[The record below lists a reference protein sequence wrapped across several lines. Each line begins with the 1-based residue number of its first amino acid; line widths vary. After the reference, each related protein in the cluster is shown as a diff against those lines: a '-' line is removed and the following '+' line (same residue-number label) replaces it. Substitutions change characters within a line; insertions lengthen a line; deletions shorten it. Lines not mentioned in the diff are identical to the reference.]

1 MKKYLLII
9 MLSRVIYGADGFG
22 GNAEIAGGIINV
34 NNQNKVGLKL
44 SVSPEFRIS
53 KLSIGARLGVYMGED
68 IPMDINGDGKSNSK
82 DFDFGLKF
90 LEWDG
95 DILKFRYGTFDGY
108 TLGQGTLVYN
118 YSNNDKTSLGLG
130 LKDSQNKIGVEV
142 YFPLEKDIFGANI
155 DEKNMPG
162 SMGARA
168 FVRPIKYT
176 NLNLPIIKELEFGLT
191 YAEDSR
197 DKYNEI
203 NSDGSFEN
211 KETSTELKEYN
222 GRVSAIAYEVSLPI
236 IENKVVTYYN
246 KVYLKGEKD
255 ILEDGSTG
263 KDSVN
268 LSGDFLGVMGKMSL
282 FNYKF
287 EYRNID
293 SGLTPGFFGRLYE
306 VKYNQNLDKALNSN
320 KENISGYFGEL
331 GANFG
336 GIINLNGSYEDYDK
350 DEINHH
356 LTGQLNL
363 VLSKKLQAKIS
374 YDQTD
379 LGSELHK
386 DKYFNEDTVIFANI
400 TAPATLIGI
409 PGPVTANINIK
420 QNYSYN
426 EIKFKYEPTRIYSL
440 GLALT
445 F

>member
-1 MKKYLLII
+1 MKDQREIIIPDLDYQAEVRKCKTMEDVVGKNGLMQKLFKDIIQQLLEAEMEEHLGRERHERSNEANPNYRNGYSSKTIESSFGEVGLDIPRDRKAQFEPKVVKKYETVCNELDKKII
-9 MLSRVIYGADGFG
+9 GLYACGMSVRDIQSEMEELYGID
-22 GNAEIAGGIINV
+22 
-34 NNQNKVGLKL
+34 
-44 SVSPEFRIS
+44 VSPAMIS
-53 KLSIGARLGVYMGED
+53 KITDKVVEAAAEWQSRELDEIYPIVYMD
-68 IPMDINGDGKSNSK
+68 AMHFKVRDD
-82 DFDFGLKF
+82 
-90 LEWDG
+90 
-95 DILKFRYGTFDGY
+95 
-108 TLGQGTLVYN
+108 
-118 YSNNDKTSLGLG
+118 
-130 LKDSQNKIGVEV
+130 NKI
-142 YFPLEKDIFGANI
+142 
-155 DEKNMPG
+155 
-162 SMGARA
+162 
-168 FVRPIKYT
+168 
-176 NLNLPIIKELEFGLT
+176 
-191 YAEDSR
+191 
-197 DKYNEI
+197 
-203 NSDGSFEN
+203 
-211 KETSTELKEYN
+211 
-222 GRVSAIAYEVSLPI
+222 VSKAAYICMALDM
-236 IENKVVTYYN
+236 
-246 KVYLKGEKD
+246 KGEKD

-282 FNYKF
+282 LNYKF

-293 SGLTPGFFGRLYE
+293 SGLTPGYFGRLYE

-350 DEINHH
+350 DEINPH

-363 VLSKKLQAKIS
+363 VLSKKLQAKIG

-420 QNYSYN
+420 QNYNYN